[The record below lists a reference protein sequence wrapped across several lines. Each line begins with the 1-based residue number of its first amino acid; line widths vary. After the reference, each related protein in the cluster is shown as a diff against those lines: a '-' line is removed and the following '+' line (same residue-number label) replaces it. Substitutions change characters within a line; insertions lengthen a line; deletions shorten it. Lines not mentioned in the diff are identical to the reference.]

1 MSAKLTIADW
11 KAFLADDVYW
21 DGVHYDEALFE
32 VNGEEVAEID
42 DDSLADTAIV
52 KILMGEVLNDEDGAR
67 IKGLVAFYRQW
78 KKQQDRH
85 HVLVEVPSSID
96 LKDLKA
102 VLAPLGGKVLTS

>member
-11 KAFLADDVYW
+11 NAFLADDAYW

-32 VNGEEVAEID
+32 INREEVAEID
-42 DDSLADTAIV
+42 DESFAGTTIV

-67 IKGLVAFYRQW
+67 INGLAAFYRQW

-96 LKDLKA
+96 LKELKA
-102 VLAPLGGKVLTS
+102 ALAPLGGKVLTS